1 MPTEQAPSHPHLKKI
16 LPKLLLEAEVA
27 QPPEAALMPFDPAGR
42 FAQTEPFG
50 LEEYL
55 ELVDTMGRAVHPK
68 KRGAI
73 PPN

>member
-1 MPTEQAPSHPHLKKI
+1 
-16 LPKLLLEAEVA
+16 
-27 QPPEAALMPFDPAGR
+27 MPFDPAGR